1 MVSDRSAR
9 TTFDG
14 VAKTYDQ
21 ARPGYPE
28 QLYEDLIALSGI
40 PRTGRILEVGCGP
53 GKATLPLARRGYAML
68 CVELGADLAAL
79 ARENCR
85 PYPRVE
91 ILHTSFEDWPLE
103 ERAFDLVFSAQ
114 AWHWIPPEVGYAKT
128 AAALKD
134 AGALAL
140 AWNHSPLPD
149 TPLFEAT
156 QQAYRQY
163 APELTRSEPR
173 PTAEELIERTVN
185 EIDASGLFREVQVRR
200 YPWTERYTADQY
212 VKLMHTFSDHVRLGK
227 DAFQRLC
234 AGVREA
240 IARFGGVVTK
250 PYLSLLYVA
259 NVRRPQPRVI

>member
-1 MVSDRSAR
+1 MTFDRSAR

-28 QLYEDLIALSGI
+28 QLFEDVIALSGI
-40 PRTGRILEVGCGP
+40 PREGRILEVGCGP
-53 GKATLPLARRGYAML
+53 GKATLPFARRGYAML

-85 PYPRVE
+85 PYPQVKV
-91 ILHTSFEDWPLE
+91 LHTSFEDWPLE
-103 ERAFDLVFSAQ
+103 EDAFDLLISAQ
-114 AWHWIPPEVGYAKT
+114 AWHWIPPEIGYAKA

-134 AGALAL
+134 TGALAL
-140 AWNHSPLPD
+140 IWNYSPRPD
-149 TPLFEAT
+149 TPLFHAI
-156 QQAYRQY
+156 QQVYRQR
-163 APELTRSEPR
+163 APHMTGAGSM
-173 PTAEELIERTVN
+173 PTLGELIERTVT

-212 VKLMHTFSDHVRLGK
+212 VKLLHTFSDHVRLGE
-227 DAFQRLC
+227 DAFQCLC

-240 IARFGGVVTK
+240 IARFGGVVPK

-259 NVRRPQPRVI
+259 NVRRP